1 MSKIAAI
8 IPTYKRIDALR
19 KSLQR
24 IKSCSPAPDEIIVH
38 VDANDNET
46 AEWLALNHPDVVRL
60 SSDTPMGPGGGR
72 NKLIRKSSCKF
83 IASFDDDSWP
93 THDNFFAEAVSIL
106 NSHKQV
112 SLVGCKI
119 IEGDLLESQSPEP
132 DGIIQ
137 ASSFVGCGCVF
148 RRDDV
153 IAAGSYV
160 PMQFAY
166 GMEEL
171 DVGLRMLETGMTL
184 AYSSRLEVFHD
195 CNRAAKHS
203 LTKNN
208 ACQITNT
215 ALLPFL
221 RYPLRY
227 WPYALLQ
234 VANRVKFCLVTGRY
248 AGIISGLLRIPYKC
262 WQYRSHRSPVSKET
276 IHRFLKLRRGG
287 PIPIEPGADASVHD
301 NSHPELQ
308 TTRS

>member
-1 MSKIAAI
+1 MQNYRRRF
-8 IPTYKRIDALR
+8 TRI
-19 KSLQR
+19 SITGTGWNYSSQFV
-24 IKSCSPAPDEIIVH
+24 C
-38 VDANDNET
+38 
-46 AEWLALNHPDVVRL
+46 WVRL
-60 SSDTPMGPGGGR
+60 RIPSR
-72 NKLIRKSSCKF
+72 
-83 IASFDDDSWP
+83 
-93 THDNFFAEAVSIL
+93 
-106 NSHKQV
+106 
-112 SLVGCKI
+112 
-119 IEGDLLESQSPEP
+119 
-132 DGIIQ
+132 
-137 ASSFVGCGCVF
+137 
-148 RRDDV
+148 RRDRSWQLRADAV
-153 IAAGSYV
+153 RLW
-160 PMQFAY
+160 Q
-166 GMEEL
+166 EEL

-248 AGIISGLLRIPYKC
+248 AGIISGLLQIPYKC